1 MSMPLPSLYP
11 FLHYADPE
19 AALRFL
25 KQAFGCEERVVY
37 RKPDGALAHVELTLG
52 HGLVMFG
59 GAEGGRLKLA
69 ASKEV
74 PLKNQGI
81 YVVVTDP
88 DALYARAKAAGA
100 SIAMELHDT
109 DYGSRDFSALDPE
122 GNVWSFGTYQPLA
135 VTPPKG

>member
-1 MSMPLPSLYP
+1 MSLPSLYP
-11 FLHYADPE
+11 FVHYADPE
-19 AALRFL
+19 SALRFL

-37 RKPDGALAHVELTLG
+37 RKPDGVIAHAELTLG

-59 GAEGGRLKLA
+59 GAEGSRLKMV
-69 ASKEV
+69 ASKDV

-100 SIAMELHDT
+100 VIAMELHDT

-122 GNVWSFGTYQPLA
+122 GNVWSFGTYQPFA
-135 VTPPKG
+135 SKP

>member
-1 MSMPLPSLYP
+1 MSTTPLPSLYP
-11 FLHYADPE
+11 FIRYEDPE
-19 AALRFL
+19 AALKFL
-25 KQAFGCEERVVY
+25 KAAFGCEERAVY
-37 RKPDGALAHVELTLG
+37 RSKDGAIGHAELTLG

-59 GAEGGRLKLA
+59 GDGGRMKMA
-69 ASKEV
+69 TSKQV
-74 PLKNQGI
+74 PVKNQGI

-100 SIAMELHDT
+100 VILMELTDT

-135 VTPPKG
+135 PPQG